1 MAKRVLSV
9 AEKPSVAKELAKI
22 LSNGRFQTVRP
33 SSFFRARLWAYSK
46 SPPFAMQRK
55 GRSQYNM
62 IFEFQYEMN
71 GMQCDMA
78 VTSVTG
84 HLMET
89 DFPPEFKKWSSCD
102 PSALLDLNC
111 PVLKFVRPVRT

>member
-33 SSFFRARLWAYSK
+33 PLSFGHDSGHTL

-55 GRSQYNM
+55 GRSKYNM

-89 DFPPEFKKWSSCD
+89 DFPPEFKKWNSCD
-102 PSALLDLNC
+102 PSALLDLSC

>member
-1 MAKRVLSV
+1 MADFR
-9 AEKPSVAKELAKI
+9 
-22 LSNGRFQTVRP
+22 RFASTFGLDSRHE
-33 SSFFRARLWAYSK
+33 YSK
-46 SPPFAMQRK
+46 LPLGPLPLFSMQRK
-55 GRSQYNM
+55 GRSKYNM

-89 DFPPEFKKWSSCD
+89 DFPPEFKKWNSCD
-102 PSALLDLNC
+102 PSALLDLSC